1 MTEASGRSN
10 IFNFVNKKMSRKR
23 GIGALRNNQGEII
36 TSDKQRADL
45 LNDHFGSVCTVD
57 DGNIPPFDHV
67 VPDTVS
73 LDVINFTP
81 EKVIAAI
88 KKLKPNKS
96 SGPDGL
102 PPLLFKKTASSLAE
116 PLSII
121 YNSFMSVGVIP
132 RNWAHAVVTP
142 LYKNGVS
149 NYRPISLTCVAEW

>member
-1 MTEASGRSN
+1 M
-10 IFNFVNKKMSRKR
+10 
-23 GIGALRNNQGEII
+23 
-36 TSDKQRADL
+36 
-45 LNDHFGSVCTVD
+45 
-57 DGNIPPFDHV
+57 
-67 VPDTVS
+67 PDTVS

-142 LYKNGVS
+142 LYKNGDASDVS
-149 NYRPISLTCVAEW
+149 NYRPISLTCVASKIMERVINADMLSFYRHITL